1 MSSQVLNL
9 TVAAA
14 RVVVL
19 SSISVSSI
27 ALPAVASK
35 FTVPETMSAS
45 IEIPVS
51 AQEPA
56 LAQEPLPAQ
65 GLAQTAEGEEAE
77 DPSLDWSVSAELL
90 LLDREV
96 PEITTTLDRNTG
108 EEFGTDALGFEFDPG
123 MRLTLNYQFSSR
135 NSLEITG
142 LAFVNHSDE
151 DTFTSSIL
159 SPGGEVLAAA
169 FEPGVT
175 DPAASNF
182 AQAFQQT
189 LDYSSEATNVELGYR
204 HSLPRSSSGWQGS
217 FLAGLRYFDLDEDL
231 TLRSVDEDPA
241 IFPSTSIGRYS
252 IDTDN
257 EAIGVQ
263 IGGDLS
269 YQFSPE
275 FDAGLRLRTGL
286 LLNSASQESQIRN
299 DIGGS
304 VVTTTGDESETE
316 LSPVVEVGAFLNWNV
331 SPDVT
336 VSAGYMLLLLGNM
349 ALAPDQFATS
359 SDFDRSLS
367 RLDRDTVLFHGPAFG
382 LRVRF

>member
-14 RVVVL
+14 RIIVL
-19 SSISVSSI
+19 SGISLSSV

-35 FTVPETMSAS
+35 FTMPETRSESGEM
-45 IEIPVS
+45 PVL

-56 LAQEPLPAQ
+56 FAPELAQVGADEESEEP
-65 GLAQTAEGEEAE
+65 
-77 DPSLDWSVSAELL
+77 SFDWGVSAELL

-108 EEFGTDALGFEFDPG
+108 EEFGTDSLGFDFDPG
-123 MRLTLNYQFSSR
+123 MRLTLNYQLSPG

-151 DTFTSSIL
+151 GTFTSSIL

-169 FEPGVT
+169 FEPDAT

-182 AQAFQQT
+182 AQAFEQT

-204 HSLPRSSSGWQGS
+204 HTLPRSSSGWQGS
-217 FLAGLRYFDLDEDL
+217 FLAGLRYVDLDEDL
-231 TLRSVDEDPA
+231 TLRSIDEDPA

-286 LLNSASQESQIRN
+286 LLNSASQESRIRN

-304 VVTTTGDESETE
+304 IVTTTGDESETE
-316 LSPVVEVGAFLNWNV
+316 LSPVVELGAFLNWNV
-331 SPDVT
+331 GPDVT

-349 ALAPDQFATS
+349 ALAPEQFAS
-359 SDFDRSLS
+359 SNDFDQSLS
-367 RLDRDTVLFHGPAFG
+367 GLDRDSVLFHGPAFG

>member
-1 MSSQVLNL
+1 MPVL
-9 TVAAA
+9 
-14 RVVVL
+14 
-19 SSISVSSI
+19 
-27 ALPAVASK
+27 
-35 FTVPETMSAS
+35 
-45 IEIPVS
+45 

-56 LAQEPLPAQ
+56 FAPELAQVGADEESEEP
-65 GLAQTAEGEEAE
+65 
-77 DPSLDWSVSAELL
+77 SFDWGVSAELL

-108 EEFGTDALGFEFDPG
+108 EEFGTDSLGFDFDPG
-123 MRLTLNYQFSSR
+123 MRLTLNYQLSPG

-151 DTFTSSIL
+151 GTFTSSIL

-169 FEPGVT
+169 FEPDAT

-182 AQAFQQT
+182 AQAFEQT

-204 HSLPRSSSGWQGS
+204 HTLPRSSSGWQGS
-217 FLAGLRYFDLDEDL
+217 FLAGLRYVDLDEDL
-231 TLRSVDEDPA
+231 TLRSIDEDPA

-286 LLNSASQESQIRN
+286 LLNSASQESRIRN

-304 VVTTTGDESETE
+304 IVTTTGDESETE
-316 LSPVVEVGAFLNWNV
+316 LSPVVELGAFLNWNV
-331 SPDVT
+331 GPDVT

-349 ALAPDQFATS
+349 ALAPEQFAS
-359 SDFDRSLS
+359 SNDFDQSLS
-367 RLDRDTVLFHGPAFG
+367 GLDRDSVLFHGPAFG